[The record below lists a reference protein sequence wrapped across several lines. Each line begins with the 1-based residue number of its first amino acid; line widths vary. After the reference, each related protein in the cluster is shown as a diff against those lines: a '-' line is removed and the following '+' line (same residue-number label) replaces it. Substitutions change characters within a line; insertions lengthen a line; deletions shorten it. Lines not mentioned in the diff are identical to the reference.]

1 MAIAASKFGAR
12 IEWTYRLQAPH
23 VHRIDVTVMQ
33 AAGMAPDALLPYV
46 EMRSVERGRYR
57 SDPLTAAQQES
68 LRSGLGDR
76 LQVRWLASRA
86 EKWQASRV
94 NARATHIRLSI
105 PEAFTVHQRILDW
118 KRDESPD
125 GVPAKAIG
133 LSPMTLGS
141 MQWVMQKWE
150 RAHFMNR
157 FAGGTMV
164 PRLEMDLM
172 PGMMCAAHF
181 MVFQPSGE
189 ATQGLPQQFL
199 ENGRALQRFWLT
211 ASALGLVM
219 QPSLAPLCFS
229 YYAQKKHP
237 FTGDATMRVNAVALD
252 AELQI
257 LQKQFSTDE
266 LVFMGRIGV
275 PTSTGRRPRSIR
287 KPLSALLT
295 T

>member
-1 MAIAASKFGAR
+1 M
-12 IEWTYRLQAPH
+12 
-23 VHRIDVTVMQ
+23 
-33 AAGMAPDALLPYV
+33 
-46 EMRSVERGRYR
+46 
-57 SDPLTAAQQES
+57 
-68 LRSGLGDR
+68 
-76 LQVRWLASRA
+76 
-86 EKWQASRV
+86 
-94 NARATHIRLSI
+94 
-105 PEAFTVHQRILDW
+105 
-118 KRDESPD
+118 
-125 GVPAKAIG
+125 
-133 LSPMTLGS
+133 
-141 MQWVMQKWE
+141 
-150 RAHFMNR
+150 
-157 FAGGTMV
+157 
-164 PRLEMDLM
+164 
-172 PGMMCAAHF
+172 
-181 MVFQPSGE
+181 
-189 ATQGLPQQFL
+189 
-199 ENGRALQRFWLT
+199 QRFWLT